1 MQDKNTS
8 LIPITQ
14 SLIGGQ
20 GVPAVN
26 ARDLHAF
33 LEVGSDFFHWI
44 NRRIDD
50 FGFIEGQDFQSFLT
64 ESSGGRPAR
73 EYGLTL
79 SMAKE
84 LAMVERNEKGKQARL
99 YFIECEKKAN
109 DPIQRLMSMT
119 RPEMLEMAAGLAREK
134 AALACKVQEMEPKA
148 EFHDRV
154 AACNDGQSIGEVA
167 KLIGTGQNRLFA
179 WLRSEG
185 ILMGNNQPY
194 QEYMDRGYFRL
205 IEQTFETSNG
215 FHVSTKTL
223 VTGKGLAWLTRAFGG
238 AA

>member
-1 MQDKNTS
+1 
-8 LIPITQ
+8 
-14 SLIGGQ
+14 
-20 GVPAVN
+20 
-26 ARDLHAF
+26 
-33 LEVGSDFFHWI
+33 
-44 NRRIDD
+44 
-50 FGFIEGQDFQSFLT
+50 
-64 ESSGGRPAR
+64 
-73 EYGLTL
+73 
-79 SMAKE
+79 
-84 LAMVERNEKGKQARL
+84 MVERNEKGKQARL
-99 YFIECEKKAN
+99 YFIECEKRAN

-134 AALACKVQEMEPKA
+134 AALACKVQELEPKA

-154 AACNDGQSIGEVA
+154 AACDDGQSIGEVA

-205 IEQTFETSNG
+205 IEQTFETTNG

-223 VTGKGLAWLTRAFGG
+223 VTGKGLAWLTRNFGG